1 MAAVAVAVVVVDRLA
16 DVDRFRP
23 TQELL
28 WLVSFQFTRTNICPQ
43 NASAQVLIS
52 CAHTHTQTDTERER
66 QGQTVQG
73 VWHMALAF
81 DVGGSIDN

>member
-1 MAAVAVAVVVVDRLA
+1 MAAVAVAVDRLA
-16 DVDRFRP
+16 GVDRFGP

-52 CAHTHTQTDTERER
+52 CAHTQTHTDRESETGTACR
-66 QGQTVQG
+66 RG
-73 VWHMALAF
+73 VAHGTG
-81 DVGGSIDN
+81 V

>member
-1 MAAVAVAVVVVDRLA
+1 MAAVAVDRLA
-16 DVDRFRP
+16 GVDRFGP

-52 CAHTHTQTDTERER
+52 CAHTQTHIERAR
-66 QGQTVQG
+66 QGQPVEG